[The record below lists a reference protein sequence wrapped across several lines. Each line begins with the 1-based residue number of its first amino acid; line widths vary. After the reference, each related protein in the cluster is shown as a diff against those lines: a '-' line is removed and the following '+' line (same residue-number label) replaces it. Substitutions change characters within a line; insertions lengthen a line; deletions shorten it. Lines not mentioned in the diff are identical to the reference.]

1 MSNIRKR
8 IEATVQDRRI
18 VYLELVGMIRNID
31 KKCTHLT
38 TPLTSFNMTFLF
50 TETQISSNTNG
61 RDRDGS
67 RAHGKVKAV

>member
-1 MSNIRKR
+1 MKKIGTLGNDLKRLEIILVIRHK
-8 IEATVQDRRI
+8 D
-18 VYLELVGMIRNID
+18 D
-31 KKCTHLT
+31 KCTHLT

-67 RAHGKVKAV
+67 RVQGKVKAV